1 MQHYWRQ
8 IARIRT
14 LVPVLVIAV
23 AVTLFGTLA
32 GSVFDHVHK
41 VDAEELTAG
50 ETSAT
55 PGPDGSQ
62 AVIMADW
69 GVQFTAPLAAELPT
83 LKYTTRNGDAIGF
96 SSADLEQHGAACIAG
111 RNGLGALLRFPAG
124 GFAKSVNADFP
135 KIFVA
140 TINGYDYAYQK
151 PQNACSDTT
160 AGAEITNRE
169 VSIFIAALDSLAA
182 SPVK

>member
-1 MQHYWRQ
+1 
-8 IARIRT
+8 
-14 LVPVLVIAV
+14 V
-23 AVTLFGTLA
+23 FGPLA

-41 VDAEELTAG
+41 IDAEEFMTG
-50 ETSAT
+50 ETSAA
-55 PGPDGSQ
+55 PDPAGTQSIT
-62 AVIMADW
+62 VSDW
-69 GVQFTAPLAAELPT
+69 GVQFTAPLAAKLPT

-96 SSADLEQHGAACIAG
+96 SSTDLEQHGTACIAG
-111 RNGLGALLRFPAG
+111 RNGLGSLLRFPTG

-135 KIFVA
+135 KIFIA
-140 TINGYDYAYQK
+140 TINGYDYADQK

-182 SPVK
+182 TPAK